1 MENSE
6 RFYINGCFYSTQNV
20 STSMAV
26 FTLQYR
32 EFLHINVCFYSTH
45 RTFLHQWLFLLYCSS
60 NNTDVLTSM
69 ALFTLKFLHKY
80 LQYMSSLGT
89 TLPGHLILIC
99 VTPAS
104 SNSCTQENK
113 GRYSGMYPHSSLV
126 LTTSR
131 QKTNL
136 WSIYYI
142 KGQIEIKDR
151 K

>member
-1 MENSE
+1 
-6 RFYINGCFYSTQNV
+6 
-20 STSMAV
+20 MAV

-32 EFLHINVCFYSTH
+32 EFLHINGCFYSTH

>member
-1 MENSE
+1 MAVFTQHTE
-6 RFYINGCFYSTQNV
+6 RFYING
-20 STSMAV
+20 
-26 FTLQYR
+26 
-32 EFLHINVCFYSTH
+32 CFYSTH

-69 ALFTLKFLHKY
+69 ALKFIHKY
-80 LQYMSSLGT
+80 LQYISSLGT

>member
-1 MENSE
+1 
-6 RFYINGCFYSTQNV
+6 
-20 STSMAV
+20 MAV

>member
-1 MENSE
+1 MAVFTQHRKFLHQWLFLLNTEH
-6 RFYINGCFYSTQNV
+6 FYING
-20 STSMAV
+20 
-26 FTLQYR
+26 
-32 EFLHINVCFYSTH
+32 CFYSTH

-80 LQYMSSLGT
+80 LQYISSLGT

-104 SNSCTQENK
+104 LNSCTQENK
-113 GRYSGMYPHSSLV
+113 GRYSGMYPHSLLV

-131 QKTNL
+131 QKPTSGL
-136 WSIYYI
+136 FTT
-142 KGQIEIKDR
+142 
-151 K
+151 